1 MLPSCYA
8 PGSAIPDNE
17 DLVNSI
23 LANPEYLRAQISPN
37 PIAPSAVG
45 GVGMEGLMCGSFS
58 PAFYYQGIDNFL
70 ALHNN
75 IWGLPISFLHNSH
88 RPEKPPFSYIAL
100 IAMAISS
107 APNQRLT
114 LSGIYKFIMDKFP
127 YYRENKQG
135 WQNSIRHN
143 LSLNDCFVKVPRD
156 KNTIEDND
164 SAGKGSYWMLDSSAS
179 DMFEQGNYRRRRT
192 RRQRHCGNSNRYERE
207 AGKDSNDNSERTAE
221 IRSPNDSL
229 TDFDIFCN
237 ERPNYS
243 DRITDLHRQYLSVSL
258 GFNSL
263 FNNDGRGMRPL
274 PGASLPEIRESPDDA
289 DTSVDSPSSSSSK
302 TTQMP
307 LDSASLHEELH
318 SPSAFT
324 PALNRSRS
332 EAASSLSHPIL
343 GASFRGLQDLMVES
357 AGSSPATSPTAPS
370 TRSKTTLFT
379 IDNIIGKP

>member
-8 PGSAIPDNE
+8 NGSVLPDNE
-17 DLVNSI
+17 ELVNS
-23 LANPEYLRAQISPN
+23 LLSNPDYLRAQVSPN
-37 PIAPSAVG
+37 PLGPNAVG

-192 RRQRHCGNSNRYERE
+192 RRQRHCANSNRYERE
-207 AGKDSNDNSERTAE
+207 SGKDSNDVNHPTADIHSPSE
-221 IRSPNDSL
+221 PLN
-229 TDFDIFCN
+229 DFDIFCN

-263 FNNDGRGMRPL
+263 FNNEARGLRAL
-274 PGASLPEIRESPDDA
+274 PSSSLSEIRESSDD
-289 DTSVDSPSSSSSK
+289 VDASCSSSK
-302 TTQMP
+302 TVNNSM
-307 LDSASLHEELH
+307 DLHEDLH

-324 PALNRSRS
+324 PPPTRRENTSTGLPN
-332 EAASSLSHPIL
+332 L
-343 GASFRGLQDLMVES
+343 GDSFRGLKDIVDVS
-357 AGSSPATSPTAPS
+357 VNSPASNASPVS
-370 TRSKTTLFT
+370 TNRSKTTLFT

>member
-8 PGSAIPDNE
+8 NGSPLPDNE
-17 DLVNSI
+17 ELVNSL
-23 LANPEYLRAQISPN
+23 LANPEYLRSQISPN
-37 PIAPSAVG
+37 PLGPSAVG
-45 GVGMEGLMCGSFS
+45 GLGMEGLMCGSFS

-70 ALHNN
+70 ALQNN
-75 IWGLPISFLHNSH
+75 IWSLPISFLHNTH

-143 LSLNDCFVKVPRD
+143 LSLNDCFVKVARD

-192 RRQRHCGNSNRYERE
+192 RRQRHSTNPNRFERE
-207 AGKDSNDNSERTAE
+207 SAKETNEGSHNTD
-221 IRSPNDSL
+221 IRSPSDSL
-229 TDFDIFCN
+229 NDFDIFCN
-237 ERPNYS
+237 DRPNYS

-263 FNNDGRGMRPL
+263 FNADGRSLRAL
-274 PGASLPEIRESPDDA
+274 PSSASSEAREPVDD
-289 DTSVDSPSSSSSK
+289 VDASSSSSK
-302 TTQMP
+302 TPQTT
-307 LDSASLHEELH
+307 LDSAALHEELH

-324 PALNRSRS
+324 PPLSRRD
-332 EAASSLSHPIL
+332 ATVV
-343 GASFRGLQDLMVES
+343 GDSFRGLQDLMDQANPS
-357 AGSSPATSPTAPS
+357 NAPATSSAVS
-370 TRSKTTLFT
+370 NNRAKTTLFT

>member
-8 PGSAIPDNE
+8 NGSMLPDSE
-17 DLVNSI
+17 ELVNSL
-23 LANPEYLRAQISPN
+23 LANPDYLRTQVSPN
-37 PIAPSAVG
+37 PLGPSAVG
-45 GVGMEGLMCGSFS
+45 GAGMEGLMCGSFS

-143 LSLNDCFVKVPRD
+143 LSLNDCFVKIPRD

-192 RRQRHCGNSNRYERE
+192 RRQRHCGHSTRYERE
-207 AGKDSNDNSERTAE
+207 SGRDSNDGNSSAAE
-221 IRSPNDSL
+221 IRSSSEPLS
-229 TDFDIFCN
+229 DFDIFCN

-263 FNNDGRGMRPL
+263 FNSESRAIRPL
-274 PGASLPEIRESPDDA
+274 PGIRECPDD
-289 DTSVDSPSSSSSK
+289 VDASSSSSK
-302 TTQMP
+302 ALQSPTE
-307 LDSASLHEELH
+307 LHEELH

-324 PALNRSRS
+324 PPLSRRETSSSGAPLLGEALHGLKDVEDGSRS
-332 EAASSLSHPIL
+332 SPVASS
-343 GASFRGLQDLMVES
+343 
-357 AGSSPATSPTAPS
+357 
-370 TRSKTTLFT
+370 RSKTTLFT

>member
-8 PGSAIPDNE
+8 NGSGLPDNE
-17 DLVNSI
+17 ELVNSL
-23 LANPEYLRAQISPN
+23 LANPDYLRAQISPN
-37 PIAPSAVG
+37 PLGPSAVG

-58 PAFYYQGIDNFL
+58 PAFYYQGLDNFL

-75 IWGLPISFLHNSH
+75 IWSLPISFLHNTH

-192 RRQRHCGNSNRYERE
+192 RRQRHCASSNRFERDT
-207 AGKDSNDNSERTAE
+207 GKESNDSSSAAD
-221 IRSPNDSL
+221 IRSTSETLN
-229 TDFDIFCN
+229 DFDIFCN
-237 ERPNYS
+237 DRPNYS

-258 GFNSL
+258 GFNNL
-263 FNNDGRGMRPL
+263 FNVDGRTGIRTL
-274 PGASLPEIRESPDDA
+274 PSSAPSTDDVDA
-289 DTSVDSPSSSSSK
+289 SVDSPSSSSSK
-302 TTQMP
+302 TPHNP
-307 LDSASLHEELH
+307 LDTLSLHEELH

-324 PALNRSRS
+324 PPLNRR
-332 EAASSLSHPIL
+332 EPAIL
-343 GASFRGLQDLMVES
+343 GDSFRGLQDLMGEAS
-357 AGSSPATSPTAPS
+357 SSPATSS
-370 TRSKTTLFT
+370 TVANSRSKTTLFT